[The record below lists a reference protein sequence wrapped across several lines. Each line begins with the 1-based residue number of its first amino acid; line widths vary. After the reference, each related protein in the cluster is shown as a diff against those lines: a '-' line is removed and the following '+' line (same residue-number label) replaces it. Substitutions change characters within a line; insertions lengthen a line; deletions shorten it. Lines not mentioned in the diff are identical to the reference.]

1 VAASGRGFAAE
12 QAKPTLLAAAPEA
25 PFSSLGRPEIRVK
38 PDGAIDMTVN
48 GHEEPLGSTARFAA
62 QGEDE
67 VLRLCVIL
75 SLGMCEAI
83 SHGLI
88 GSDYACHRLFGPA
101 LLATARAA
109 GAAAEFAETLSLATE
124 LDAVARLAPD
134 ALASSLDDL
143 KRRLLQNLRAIVPGP
158 IEGEK
163 WLVTR

>member
-1 VAASGRGFAAE
+1 
-12 QAKPTLLAAAPEA
+12 
-25 PFSSLGRPEIRVK
+25 
-38 PDGAIDMTVN
+38 MTAN
-48 GHEEPLGSTARFAA
+48 GQEEHEGSAARFVAR
-62 QGEDE
+62 GEDE
-67 VLRLCVIL
+67 ILRLCAIL

-83 SHGLI
+83 SHGLV
-88 GSDYACHRLFGPA
+88 GPDYACHRLFRPA
-101 LLATARAA
+101 LLARARAA
-109 GAAAEFAETLSLATE
+109 GADAELAEALNLATE